1 MALRSSERP
10 PQVSSGGG
18 PVKFVYLLESV
29 RIPNRRYKGLT
40 DDVKDRLKRHNDGEV
55 PSTRPY
61 RPWRLVVSL
70 RFEDDSKAAAFEKYL
85 KSGSG
90 HAFAER
96 HFW

>member
-1 MALRSSERP
+1 M
-10 PQVSSGGG
+10 
-18 PVKFVYLLESV
+18 KHVYLLESLHD
-29 RIPNRRYKGLT
+29 PKRRYRGLT
-40 DDVKDRLKRHNDGEV
+40 DDVPLRVKRHNDGEV

-61 RPWRLVVSL
+61 RPWRLVVSI
-70 RFEDDSKAAAFEKYL
+70 RFEDDDRAAAFEQYL

>member
-1 MALRSSERP
+1 M
-10 PQVSSGGG
+10 
-18 PVKFVYLLESV
+18 KHVYLLQSL
-29 RIPNRRYKGLT
+29 RDQKRRYRGLT
-40 DDVKDRLKRHNDGEV
+40 ENVPLRLKRHNDGEV

-70 RFEDDSKAAAFEKYL
+70 RFADDGKAAAFEQYL

>member
-1 MALRSSERP
+1 
-10 PQVSSGGG
+10 
-18 PVKFVYLLESV
+18 VKHVYLLESL
-29 RIPNRRYKGLT
+29 RFPKQRYKGFT
-40 DDVKDRLKRHNDGEV
+40 DNVNARLQRHNDGEV

-61 RPWRLVVSL
+61 RPWRLVLST
-70 RFEDDSKAAAFEKYL
+70 RFADDNKAAAFEQYL

>member
-1 MALRSSERP
+1 M
-10 PQVSSGGG
+10 
-18 PVKFVYLLESV
+18 KHVYLLESI
-29 RIPNRRYKGLT
+29 RFPRRRYKGLT
-40 DDVKDRLKRHNDGEV
+40 DDVATRLKRHNDGEV

-70 RFEDDSKAAAFEKYL
+70 RFEDDTKAAAFEQYL

>member
-1 MALRSSERP
+1 M
-10 PQVSSGGG
+10 
-18 PVKFVYLLESV
+18 KHVYLLESLKDP
-29 RIPNRRYKGLT
+29 RRRYRDLT
-40 DDVKDRLKRHNDGEV
+40 DDVRIRLKRHNDGEV

-70 RFEDDSKAAAFEKYL
+70 HFEEDSKAAAFEQYL

>member
-1 MALRSSERP
+1 M
-10 PQVSSGGG
+10 
-18 PVKFVYLLESV
+18 KHVYLLESL
-29 RIPNRRYKGLT
+29 RFPHRRYKGLT
-40 DDVKDRLKRHNDGEV
+40 DDVPSRLKRHNDGEV

-61 RPWRLVVSL
+61 RPWRVVVSIE
-70 RFEDDSKAAAFEKYL
+70 FEDGSKAAAFEAYL